1 MEPGAEPTVCLSV
14 LERSEGKEKESNPK
28 LFSMFHDRNQL
39 RSGGVW
45 SSKAPLWCLEQ
56 QSTLQ
61 RKNKLQLLSILRN
74 QDSQETTAAPP
85 TEHPKYLP
93 SSCRNA
99 HVRACMHMPRN
110 QEFLSKPADGS
121 RGGRLPPVGGGSVQ
135 FHLALPHWRS
145 DGLIHPR
152 RCGKTLSYTPGVT
165 QSPPAS
171 LTLGPQ
177 QHSWSEEINDEQK
190 EAQEHPVSLTAKHP
204 RQNWRWY

>member
-1 MEPGAEPTVCLSV
+1 MIGISSGQVVFGAAKHSA
-14 LERSEGKEKESNPK
+14 EKK
-28 LFSMFHDRNQL
+28 Q
-39 RSGGVW
+39 
-45 SSKAPLWCLEQ
+45 
-56 QSTLQ
+56 
-61 RKNKLQLLSILRN
+61 
-74 QDSQETTAAPP
+74 TAAPFYSKKP
-85 TEHPKYLP
+85 GQPGDH
-93 SSCRNA
+93 SSSSDWTPEISALLLQKCTC
-99 HVRACMHMPRN
+99 ACMHAHA
-110 QEFLSKPADGS
+110 QKPGVFIQTRWWKQRRQATTCW
-121 RGGRLPPVGGGSVQ
+121 GGSVQ

-152 RCGKTLSYTPGVT
+152 RCGQTLSYTPGVT